1 MNVTQN
7 IIKDI
12 EGLRGATVR
21 IFGQPSTLP
30 AAVGDFEI
38 DIIEILKALYEYEIN
53 LSDYATYDNND
64 NEISLFDYIRN
75 TYCAC
80 EVDADLIIDELE
92 NNGYLSTHGSKCDN
106 SYNWCAP
113 IANHFDFEIYKD
125 LCGDGVY
132 VRFMVHR
139 FGDVRCNYTDAAIYH
154 FDNDYE
160 FLNILSE
167 QSKEVDVDVDG
178 KTYHITIDVLQ
189 DGFEVFDGDYNYV
202 CTIYCV
208 DNAAEAAEEIKEKI

>member
-12 EGLRGATVR
+12 EDLRGATVR
-21 IFGQPSTLP
+21 IFGHPTILP
-30 AAVGDFEI
+30 DAVGEFEI
-38 DIIEILKALYEYEIN
+38 DVIDILKALSGYEID
-53 LSDYATYDNND
+53 LSEYVTYDEDD
-64 NEISLFDYIRN
+64 NEISLFDTICDN
-75 TYCAC
+75 YCDS
-80 EVDADLIIDELE
+80 EIGADLIIDELE
-92 NNGYLSTHGSKCDN
+92 NAGYLTTYNRKCDN

-113 IANHFDFEIYKD
+113 ISNNFAFEIYKD
-125 LCGDGVY
+125 LGGDGVY

-160 FLNILSE
+160 FLQILSE
-167 QSKEVDVDVDG
+167 CSKEVDADVDG

-189 DGFEVFDGDYNYV
+189 DGFEVFNNNYEYV
-202 CTIYCV
+202 CSIYGV
-208 DNAAEAAEEIKEKI
+208 SNTTEAMKEIKEKL